1 MHKLIEEIMDLKSEV
16 SQLLNK
22 LPDNCTIE
30 DVQYH
35 LYVIEKIR
43 KGIESAESNGALD
56 QKEVEKRLKKWR
68 IK

>member
-1 MHKLIEEIMDLKSEV
+1 MINVKSEV

-43 KGIESAESNGALD
+43 KGIESAENNEALD

>member
-1 MHKLIEEIMDLKSEV
+1 MINVKSEV

-43 KGIESAESNGALD
+43 KGIESAESNGELD

>member
-1 MHKLIEEIMDLKSEV
+1 MINVKSEV

-43 KGIESAESNGALD
+43 KGIESAENNGALD